1 MNIWFNP
8 GYPALFLQADVNAGD
23 SEGDSP
29 LAHARALMH
38 WDFQSSSVGFFEADR
53 AGDMFFFFLIVCWLL
68 IFLPL
73 TTFNANCTC
82 LLIYLFM
89 QPFIYFIFLKTQY
102 IMIITIIINY
112 YYTYKMLYSA
122 YIYIYIYK
130 RRCVYHIHTWFTNV
144 KYCFLLNHARGS
156 TIIASGYFGT
166 KDGRATVKAL
176 EFGIWGNSSWGYPN
190 SSMGN
195 SGT

>member
-1 MNIWFNP
+1 
-8 GYPALFLQADVNAGD
+8 
-23 SEGDSP
+23 
-29 LAHARALMH
+29 
-38 WDFQSSSVGFFEADR
+38 
-53 AGDMFFFFLIVCWLL
+53 LL

-82 LLIYLFM
+82 FLIYLFM
-89 QPFIYFIFLKTQY
+89 QPFIYFTFLKPQY
-102 IMIITIIINY
+102 ITIITIIIIAFLYAYNI
-112 YYTYKMLYSA
+112 LYSA
-122 YIYIYIYK
+122 YIYRYK
-130 RRCVYHIHTWFTNV
+130 RRCVYHIHAWFTTV

-156 TIIASGYFGT
+156 TIIPSGYFGT